1 MEIIKSVADVES
13 FEAAADELI
22 RAADALKEAMEG
34 RENIVNLYISGGI
47 TNITFNQN
55 KTAIKYPPP
64 APKNK
69 IEPPGTGEGR
79 SL

>member
-1 MEIIKSVADVES
+1 MEIIKNVADVES

-34 RENIVNLYISGGI
+34 RENIVNLYISGGT

-55 KTAIKYPPP
+55 KTVTKYPPRT
-64 APKNK
+64 KIQNK
-69 IEPPGTGEGR
+69 ASGYRRG
-79 SL
+79 